1 MQEKENL
8 FMSNYDLLSVLYE
21 VDVHNENDDVILYDR
36 FRSPVLLDEEHIKE
50 YCRNLC
56 VSLFEG
62 SKDDPSLFAEVYKIS
77 ITCYERL
84 VTYQSDNVVKKEVI
98 HERKNKENKKRS

>member
-1 MQEKENL
+1 
-8 FMSNYDLLSVLYE
+8 MSNYDLLSVLYE
-21 VDVHNENDDVILYDR
+21 VDVLNEKDEAILYDR

-50 YCRNLC
+50 YTRNLA

-62 SKDDPSLFAEVYKIS
+62 SKNDPCLFAEVYKINV
-77 ITCYERL
+77 TCYERL
-84 VTYQSDNVVKKEVI
+84 VTFQSENVVKKEVL